1 MKSEPWLAQ
10 VERDIFPRKTRM
22 LDVEDGREGGWATK
36 SVYTLQFSLNLWV
49 GISLLPN
56 VWGCWKI
63 KKKKKVGGYEG
74 SLKTLKFN
82 GNGSDFFGGG
92 WFWRWLFLCFSP
104 ILFTY
109 PECPLFAYP
118 QRSLVGYSPWGCK
131 ELDMIKWLHRHTRPS
146 ALENWTF
153 SSTWSLLDTCG
164 SPQPTDFSI

>member
-63 KKKKKVGGYEG
+63 KKKKKKDGGYEG

-82 GNGSDFFGGG
+82 GNGSDFFFLGGG
-92 WFWRWLFLCFSP
+92 DFEGDYFFAFPPYCSP
-104 ILFTY
+104 IQNALCLLIPRGAWWATVH
-109 PECPLFAYP
+109 EVAK
-118 QRSLVGYSPWGCK
+118 SW
-131 ELDMIKWLHRHTRPS
+131 IWLSDCTDIPV
-146 ALENWTF
+146 L
-153 SSTWSLLDTCG
+153 
-164 SPQPTDFSI
+164 QP